1 MTLHAFYM
9 DDDQQGI
16 EHAIAKLSAA
26 DALRLTAMTA
36 PSRRREFA
44 LSRWLVAFALM
55 RTLGGQGWSLVG
67 APGHRPVG
75 CDASGRTHR
84 AVNISHSRGGLLCT
98 VAEETAL
105 PLGCDLEAVRERGAS
120 SWRRISA
127 LERVHPV
134 FSVLDR
140 QWLLDGDASERHE
153 RLCALWTLK
162 EAIGKATGKGILR
175 GGLRELQAD
184 WRAMTR
190 LLAQG
195 AATPQPSLL
204 GESDSAGRFAAAWS
218 PVAVSGPWHVQL
230 ARLPRH
236 WLSVAVPQPSVPE
249 LHVVLREDLLASGV

>member
-9 DDDQQGI
+9 EDDQQGI

-26 DALRLTAMTA
+26 DALRLRAMTA
-36 PSRRREFA
+36 PSRRREFV

-55 RTLGGQGWSLVG
+55 RTLGGRGWSLLG
-67 APGHRPVG
+67 QRGHRPIG
-75 CDASGRTHR
+75 CDASGRRHR

-98 VAEETAL
+98 VAEESAL
-105 PLGCDLEAVRERGAS
+105 QLGCDLEAVRERSAS
-120 SWRRISA
+120 SWRHISA

-140 QWLLDGDASERHE
+140 QWLLAGEASERHE

-162 EAIGKATGKGILR
+162 EAIGKATGMGILH
-175 GGLRELQAD
+175 GGLRELQPD

-190 LLAQG
+190 LLAQ
-195 AATPQPSLL
+195 AAAPPSLPI
-204 GESDSAGRFAAAWS
+204 ESDSVARVATAWS

-230 ARLPRH
+230 ARLSRH
-236 WLSVAVPQPSVPE
+236 WLAVAVPQPSLLE
-249 LHVVLREDLLASGV
+249 LHVVLRGDLLASGA